1 VFLPGANK
9 EKNCYNKENS
19 TGRKLDMTM
28 AIHTIEVTGISEE
41 TLRLLDERVRQQGC
55 DRAEYIR
62 HLLDKDLHS
71 PTLSE
76 LLAPF
81 RQQVAES
88 GMSEKDLDQL
98 FAEARE
104 EAYQERQAK

>member
-1 VFLPGANK
+1 
-9 EKNCYNKENS
+9 
-19 TGRKLDMTM
+19 M
-28 AIHTIEVTGISEE
+28 ATPLHTIEVTDIPEE
-41 TLRLLDERVRQQGC
+41 TIRLLDERAGQLGS
-55 DRAEYIR
+55 DRAGYIR

-81 RQQVAES
+81 REQVAES
-88 GMSEKDLDQL
+88 ELSEEELDQL

-104 EAYQERQAK
+104 EAFQERQARQR